1 MVWSQLPGIGAGGLL
16 HPARRP
22 MTAAVLLIHG
32 ADDRET
38 PPDHSQRIFAALPG
52 VKRLIIVPGA
62 GHNGS
67 LRGDV
72 WSEID
77 RWIDAAIGAS

>member
-1 MVWSQLPGIGAGGLL
+1 MTTPRALLFGTLVVGGL
-16 HPARRP
+16 
-22 MTAAVLLIHG
+22 
-32 ADDRET
+32 D
-38 PPDHSQRIFAALPG
+38 ALD
-52 VKRLIIVPGA
+52 
-62 GHNGS
+62 GS